1 MGLTWEYF
9 DFNREQ
15 SFYLI
20 KVEEIVI
27 MKFNMLVTVIEEE
40 FGGQMD
46 LPRPWNQTICT
57 DVYPIYLQEKPK
69 V

>member
-40 FGGQMD
+40 FEGQMD
-46 LPRPWNQTICT
+46 LPRP
-57 DVYPIYLQEKPK
+57 
-69 V
+69 